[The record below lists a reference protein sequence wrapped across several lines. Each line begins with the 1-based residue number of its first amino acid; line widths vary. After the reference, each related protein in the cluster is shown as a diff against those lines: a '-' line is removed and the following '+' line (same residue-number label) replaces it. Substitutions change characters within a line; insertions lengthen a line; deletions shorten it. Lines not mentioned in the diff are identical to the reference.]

1 MSATP
6 NAKKSLIFLITGRFT
21 LYLVAKKAKIDKA
34 KTKQLRSMYDVE
46 RITIETVSAIA
57 CFILVRFM
65 IKPFRLTGETR
76 YLGLPLGFGFLG
88 ASYAFSAL
96 SYSPILDF
104 ANRGWV
110 QLLVRAFAFLFL
122 AVTYYFSK
130 STNKP
135 KLLWNITLGL
145 LAAIFTTLILL
156 IIISPVFQSSD
167 YQLAQIYVRVF
178 DLICLIY
185 ISIHALKSH
194 IEQPDP
200 TTLMIPLGYILLG
213 IGQYSVLIWAVDASA
228 LAFWTGL
235 ALRLAGLA
243 VFLFVS
249 YRTFYN
255 SEERGNR

>member
-1 MSATP
+1 
-6 NAKKSLIFLITGRFT
+6 
-21 LYLVAKKAKIDKA
+21 
-34 KTKQLRSMYDVE
+34 MYDVE
-46 RITIETVSAIA
+46 RITIEVVSAIA

-96 SYSPILDF
+96 SYSPVFDF
-104 ANRGWV
+104 ANSGWV
-110 QLLVRAFAFLFL
+110 QLFVRAFAFLFL

-130 STNKP
+130 SAKKP
-135 KLLWNITLGL
+135 RLLWNITLGV
-145 LAAIFTTLILL
+145 LAAILTILILL
-156 IIISPVFQSSD
+156 AIISPQFLWSN
-167 YQLAQIYVRVF
+167 YRLAQVYVRVF
-178 DLICLIY
+178 NLICLSY

-213 IGQYSVLIWAVDASA
+213 IGQYSVLIWAVDGSIF
-228 LAFWTGL
+228 AFFAGL

-249 YRTFYN
+249 YRTFYS
-255 SEERGNR
+255 SEKKGKR